1 VGRKAR
7 PEAVTVTELKG
18 HPAPVAAVDWSHDLS
33 LLASGDIKGMVFARC
48 AAIYCQQA
56 WRVADSLVNATALG
70 TVVFW
75 RRRGL
80 DKNETA
86 APDSGPSSS

>member
-33 LLASGDIKGMVFARC
+33 LLASGDIKGMVAPQF
-48 AAIYCQQA
+48 I
-56 WRVADSLVNATALG
+56 VNK
-70 TVVFW
+70 
-75 RRRGL
+75 RGVL
-80 DKNETA
+80 LT
-86 APDSGPSSS
+86 PW